1 MSAKQGLLIVVSG
14 PSGVG
19 KTTITHELVKRL
31 DAAFSVSMTTRP
43 PASKDRE
50 GLDYYFVNESRF
62 RDAIENGEL
71 LEWAKVF
78 DRYYGTPRKPVEQ
91 NLAAGRDVI
100 LEIDVNGGKQ
110 VKAAMP
116 QMLGIFILPPS
127 EEDLVTRLRNRG
139 REDEAEIQ
147 RRFRDAQ
154 REIAEAKS
162 CGAYDYFVVNE
173 NLDKAI
179 EEACDVVQRSR
190 ATAARDGS

>member
-1 MSAKQGLLIVVSG
+1 MSPALLIVISG

-19 KTTITHELVKRL
+19 KTTITHRLVERL
-31 DAAFSVSMTTRP
+31 GAAFSISMTTRP
-43 PASKDRE
+43 RKGSDRE
-50 GLDYYFVNESRF
+50 GVDYYFVDEPRF
-62 RDAIENGEL
+62 RQAIDRGEL

-100 LEIDVNGGKQ
+100 LEIDVAGGRQ

-127 EEDLVTRLRNRG
+127 EEDLVKRLRGRG

-154 REIAEAKS
+154 HEIAEARAS
-162 CGAYDYFVVNE
+162 GAYEHFIVNE
-173 NLDKAI
+173 NLDHAV
-179 EEACDVVQRSR
+179 EEAHRVVLQRR
-190 ATAARDGS
+190 RTAGV